1 MEYVLKNEK
10 KHLYLKSVNLSE
22 QKIEFT
28 KYRDEAKEYPE
39 GSWYSDNELEFIS
52 FHFGEDKD
60 PKAYSVIKDMKTVY
74 E

>member
-28 KYRDEAKEYPE
+28 KHRDEAKEYLE